1 MKPDATQSTTATMQY
16 IKQRR
21 RHWLWC
27 RGHQGNATDGGVHWN
42 EPGNHC
48 RRFAIRFCLLCDT
61 ICSCGK
67 FRIVWICLVVIVHHQ
82 EKRENPSPNGTF
94 STLCMKRTEAGT
106 WAVQEN
112 GSSSDP
118 NCLTCNDRNR
128 NETMSHFCV
137 SYVMT
142 EIDVRQCLNS
152 VSHM

>member
-21 RHWLWC
+21 RHWQWC
-27 RGHQGNATDGGVHWN
+27 RGHQGNARDGGVHCN

-48 RRFAIRFCLLCDT
+48 RRFVSCFCLFCDT

-67 FRIVWICLVVIVHHQ
+67 LRIVWICLVVIVHHQ

-118 NCLTCNDRNR
+118 IV
-128 NETMSHFCV
+128 SHL
-137 SYVMT
+137 MT
-142 EIDVRQCLNS
+142 GIEMRQCLTS